1 MAHEEIANA
10 FVQHFYTTL
19 DTNPTGLSSLY
30 QPQSTLTF
38 EGTSVTG
45 ADAIVAKYQVS
56 SSLPR
61 EFHFVVQ
68 NVLVIFK
75 EGIGVSLLLALNWH
89 IYNPSTPYYGTNPS
103 LK

>member
-56 SSLPR
+56 SSFPR

-75 EGIGVSLLLALNWH
+75 EGRNWSVSFTRLEFAYLKPKHALLRH
-89 IYNPSTPYYGTNPS
+89 
-103 LK
+103 